1 MKYWKRLLWAAVVAA
16 CLIAAALLRHGDQKT
31 IAELDPQLAAERWE
45 TEEKPYALTSVF
57 LEPGSGIPPGSLSE
71 IYLSVE
77 NALTAGGVGSEDYPW
92 YYSASYQ
99 TDAALTNG
107 VASCNVEL
115 TAIAGD
121 FFRIHPM
128 VLVNGWYMDED
139 DVMHDRIVLSRE
151 AAWDLFYSDNV
162 AGMFCELN
170 GQRYQVAAVVDLEE
184 GKYNEMAE
192 GDVKRAWVF
201 ADSPGLDTGDE
212 LSAPGFTCMEMVLP
226 QPVKDFAATTMK
238 GALQDFI
245 PEDALITDNSGRFG
259 LKNRWDVLQN
269 IGVRGVAMEPIA
281 YPYWENAARL
291 TENHLALRLVPEA
304 IALGIPAISL
314 LVLLLWLNHKRTW
327 GLHSIRDAVENA
339 VDRKHQ
345 RDYDARLRG
354 EEPMTLRRRLRQ
366 GQERNFRPK
375 FKGPRF
381 SRRR

>member
-1 MKYWKRLLWAAVVAA
+1 MKYWKRLLWAAVVVL
-16 CLIAAALLRHGDQKT
+16 CLITAAVLRHGDQQT
-31 IAELDPQLAAERWE
+31 IAELVPQLAAERWE
-45 TEEKPYALTSVF
+45 TGEKPYALASVF
-57 LEPGSGIPPGSLSE
+57 LAPGSGVPQDSLSE
-71 IYLSVE
+71 IYLNVE

-92 YYSASYQ
+92 YYSASYK
-99 TDAALTNG
+99 TDGTLVNG
-107 VASCNVEL
+107 VASCDVEL

-128 VLVNGWYMDED
+128 ELVNGWYMDEN
-139 DVMHDRIVLSRE
+139 DVMHDRIVLSRQ

-170 GQRYQVAAVVDLEE
+170 GQRYQVAAVVDLEP
-184 GKYNEMAE
+184 GTYNEMAA

-201 ADSPGLDTGDE
+201 ADSPGLNMGE
-212 LSAPGFTCMEMVLP
+212 SAPGFTCMEMVLP
-226 QPVKDFAATTMK
+226 QPVKDFATTTMK
-238 GALQDFI
+238 GALQGFI
-245 PEDALITDNSGRFG
+245 PEDTLITDNTGRFG
-259 LKNRWDVLQN
+259 LKNRWDVLRN
-269 IGVRGVAMEPIA
+269 IGLRGVVQEPVE

-304 IALGIPAISL
+304 IVLGIPAISL
-314 LVLLLWLNHKRTW
+314 IIVLLWLNHRRTW
-327 GLHSIRDAVENA
+327 GLHSIKTAVENA

-354 EEPMTLRRRLRQ
+354 EEPMTWKQRLRRRRQ
-366 GQERNFRPK
+366 RDFRPK